1 MIVEELNHQG
11 KTRALLADGDR
22 AWTTG
27 ERYEPSL
34 NSIYVLFWTYDLLM
48 SYQLAQVNLGVRS
61 SIREWNLPSGSQV
74 GTAWELE
81 PSSRELGGA
90 DAGVVSC
97 TALVVGHMWIG
108 LASGALRVF
117 DIACGEH
124 NPNNTQMP
132 SFLHFENRLM
142 IESK

>member
-48 SYQLAQVNLGVRS
+48 SYQLARLMWVFVAR
-61 SIREWNLPSGSQV
+61 SGS
-74 GTAWELE
+74 GTYPAARKWELHGNWNHLRG
-81 PSSRELGGA
+81 SW
-90 DAGVVSC
+90 VVQM
-97 TALVVGHMWIG
+97 LV
-108 LASGALRVF
+108 
-117 DIACGEH
+117 
-124 NPNNTQMP
+124 
-132 SFLHFENRLM
+132 
-142 IESK
+142 